1 MEQIRFGLESKV
13 DVSIYADP
21 KFHEYQMNAIREGL
35 ESGIDVSVYADT
47 KYDYDQMDA
56 IRKGLVEGVDV
67 SIYADPKIGWRQ
79 MIRKKKQWQERNS
92 NKLVGIIK
100 NAREDSI
107 VDELKQYDIDGT
119 IFDEKQLLE
128 LRKGMKSK
136 LRPGVDIT
144 KYADPAFDHDKM
156 EQIRLGLKHG
166 IDVSS
171 YANPHFATA
180 KMKSIRLE
188 LEKENDKSGFMNL
201 F

>member
-1 MEQIRFGLESKV
+1 
-13 DVSIYADP
+13 
-21 KFHEYQMNAIREGL
+21 
-35 ESGIDVSVYADT
+35 
-47 KYDYDQMDA
+47 MDA
-56 IRKGLVEGVDV
+56 IREGLVEGVDI
-67 SIYADPKIGWRQ
+67 SIYADPRIGWRQ
-79 MIRKKKQWQERNS
+79 MIHKKKQWQERNS
-92 NKLVGIIK
+92 NKLAGIIK

-107 VDELKQYDIDGT
+107 VDELKQYGIDGT

-136 LRPGVDIT
+136 LHPGVDIT

-156 EQIRLGLKHG
+156 EQIRLGLEHG

-171 YANPHFATA
+171 YADPHFATA

-188 LEKENDKSGFMNL
+188 LEKKNDKSSFMNL